1 VPTYA
6 AALTPQEHARA
17 AVAHLSDG
25 SVHAAY
31 SSLLLVGALRGSAG
45 AALIDAGRVTLG
57 PAAAFTALHY
67 RCATLS
73 SVLAALV
80 RSVRASTSATAA
92 TAGAAS
98 AFVSSSGQWLAA
110 LHSSFWSLRT
120 ELVDTYLYADEH
132 SDVMVLREHV
142 RQWMAQLS
150 DAPHCG
156 LRLYT
161 PRTRSSS
168 SGSSEELQEFIRSAT
183 ATASR
188 LLRLGAW
195 LRTVALALAHDS
207 AAVCD
212 AVHAMVTTSDVSMT
226 TPVTQLSTL
235 SVTAAALLREASMHL
250 QAVRVCQSQ
259 AVMRC
264 VLPYFG
270 C

>member
-1 VPTYA
+1 MLYAIA
-6 AALTPQEHARA
+6 AAFILQEHARA
-17 AVAHLSDG
+17 AAAHLSDG

-31 SSLLLVGALRGSAG
+31 SSLLLVGALHGSAG

-73 SVLAALV
+73 SVLAALL
-80 RSVRASTSATAA
+80 RSARASTSAAA

-142 RQWMAQLS
+142 RQWVAQLS

-168 SGSSEELQEFIRSAT
+168 SGSSEEMQEFVRSAT
-183 ATASR
+183 AVVSR

-195 LRTVALALAHDS
+195 LRTVALALAYDS
-207 AAVCD
+207 AGVCD
-212 AVHAMVTTSDVSMT
+212 AVHAMVTTSDVS
-226 TPVTQLSTL
+226 
-235 SVTAAALLREASMHL
+235 VTAL
-250 QAVRVCQSQ
+250 
-259 AVMRC
+259 
-264 VLPYFG
+264 FT
-270 C
+270 